1 MSHLFLRCS
10 APGCA
15 LELRRKGI
23 AMLQESFDLMPLWAF
38 VAACGVTMMAG
49 FVKGAVG
56 FAMPLVMISGLS
68 LFLDPLV
75 AVAGIVLP
83 IVMSNLLQVL
93 RFPLAE
99 ARAVLREFWRYIL
112 IVCLMIVVVAQFV
125 TAIPTQTFYL
135 VLGVP
140 VVILS
145 LIQLSGLRFH
155 IAPRWRYPS
164 EWGVG
169 FLSGAIGGLTGT
181 WGPPTVLYLIALNM
195 PKAKQMLVQGVV
207 YGLGSVS
214 LLVGHLQSGVLNA
227 VTIPWSAALLIPA
240 FLGMQVGFW
249 MSDRLHPE
257 MFRRVTLIVLI
268 VAGANLLRRGLLG

>member
-1 MSHLFLRCS
+1 MFQ
-10 APGCA
+10 AT
-15 LELRRKGI
+15 
-23 AMLQESFDLMPLWAF
+23 FDLMPLWAF
-38 VAACGVTMMAG
+38 AAACAVTLLAG

-75 AVAGIVLP
+75 AVAGIVFP

-93 RFPLAE
+93 RFPLSE
-99 ARAVLREFWRYIL
+99 AVAALREFWRYIL
-112 IVCLMIVVVAQFV
+112 IVCLMIVLVAQFV

-135 VLGVP
+135 VLGIP

-145 LIQLSGLRFH
+145 LIQLSGVRFR
-155 IAPRWRYPS
+155 IAPRWRHAS

-181 WGPPTVLYLIALNM
+181 WGPPTVLYLIALEM
-195 PKAKQMLVQGVV
+195 PKAKQLLVQGVV

-214 LLVGHLQSGVLNA
+214 LLAGHLQSGVLNA
-227 VTIPWSAALLIPA
+227 VTMPWSAALLIPA
-240 FLGMQVGFW
+240 FVGMQIGFW
-249 MSDRLHPE
+249 MSDRLNPE
-257 MFRRVTLIVLI
+257 MFRRVTLVVLI
-268 VAGANLLRRGLLG
+268 VAGANLVRRGLIG